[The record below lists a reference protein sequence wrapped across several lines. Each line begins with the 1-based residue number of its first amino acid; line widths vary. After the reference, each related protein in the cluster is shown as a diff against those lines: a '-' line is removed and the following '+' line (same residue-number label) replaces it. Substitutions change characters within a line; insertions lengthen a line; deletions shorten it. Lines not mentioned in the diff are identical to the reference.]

1 MPMRTRLK
9 AWREKGGYFTF
20 RGFKIFYRMEGE
32 GPALLLIHGYPTS
45 SYDWKGL
52 WPDLTSRFT
61 VVAPDML
68 GMGFSSKPWRWNYK
82 PHYTIASHWE
92 MHEALMLHLELPE
105 FHMLSHDIG
114 VSVAQELL
122 ARMFEADRRQQAYP
136 VRALTSAFL
145 NGGLF
150 AEVYKPRPIQN
161 LLSSPLGHL
170 AGPMVGRSKFWPAM
184 KEMFGPGTQP
194 TDDELEDFYRL
205 VMGMGGRFTVH
216 LSGRFWHDRA
226 PNRDRWVEGM
236 KRSGVPLRMING
248 PLDPNSGKHMAER
261 YREVIPD
268 PDIVSL
274 PRIGHWPAVEAPR
287 AVADALIEFIARHDT
302 RIAG

>member
-1 MPMRTRLK
+1 MRPRLK

-32 GPALLLIHGYPTS
+32 GPPLLLIHGYPTS
-45 SYDWKGL
+45 SYDWKRV

-68 GMGFSSKPWRWNYK
+68 GMGFSSKPWRWNYQ

-92 MHEALMLHLELPE
+92 MHEALMLHLDLPE
-105 FHMLSHDIG
+105 FHVVSHDIG

-122 ARMFEADRRQQAYP
+122 ARMVEAERRGQPSP
-136 VRALTSAFL
+136 VRALTCAFL

-170 AGPMVGRSKFWPAM
+170 VGPLVGRRMFWPAM

-194 TDDELEDFYRL
+194 TDEELEDFYRL

-216 LSGRFWHDRA
+216 LSGRFWRDRA
-226 PNRDRWVEGM
+226 PNRMRWVEGM
-236 KRSGVPLRMING
+236 KHAGVPLRMING
-248 PLDPNSGKHMAER
+248 PLDPNSGKHMAAR

-268 PDIVSL
+268 ADVVSL
-274 PRIGHWPAVEAPR
+274 PRIGHWPAVEDPDGVVR
-287 AVADALIEFIARHDT
+287 AFLDFASKHDS
-302 RIAG
+302 RVNA